1 MTIFL
6 VTVTPAQAIDNLGI
20 ERLATCQDS
29 WLEWKQTDPV
39 QMKKFADSFQ
49 RDFLRKEKDPF
60 FVPKSAQTIAGLSVL
75 QVFPESVG
83 MGVGFSVVVG
93 ASFDKTRTS
102 LEQKIGKFLKKCETG
117 DNMRMCELEIA
128 EKKTIMLMAEDN
140 VKSTTTLVGCYYFYA
155 K

>member
-1 MTIFL
+1 M
-6 VTVTPAQAIDNLGI
+6 
-20 ERLATCQDS
+20 
-29 WLEWKQTDPV
+29 
-39 QMKKFADSFQ
+39 
-49 RDFLRKEKDPF
+49 
-60 FVPKSAQTIAGLSVL
+60 

-102 LEQKIGKFLKKCETG
+102 LEHKIGKFLKKCETG